1 MSQLTNILVVDDHAV
16 VRQGIINVLLSIE
29 TITQCDEAENGNQAL
44 IKLDEG
50 HYDIVF
56 LDIQMSGMDGIE
68 TARHIKMRYKNTKV
82 IMCSAFKEKGQIIAL
97 MQLGVEGYILKSA
110 DKHEINKAL
119 THIALNNR
127 YLSPEVDEIWQSHK
141 TAIAQLKDKRKPTP
155 IIFTAREK
163 EIIKL
168 LCKGD
173 SAKQIADRL
182 SVSYNTI
189 KNHRSNIM
197 KKMEA
202 HNMVDMMNYV
212 RENAVIVL

>member
-1 MSQLTNILVVDDHAV
+1 LSQLTNILVVDDHAV
-16 VRQGIINVLLSIE
+16 VRQGLINVLLSIE
-29 TITQCDEAENGNQAL
+29 SVAHCDEAENGNQAL
-44 IKLDEG
+44 IKLNEG
-50 HYDIVF
+50 HYDMVF

-68 TARHIKMRYKNTKV
+68 TARQIKTHYKNTKV

-119 THIALNNR
+119 THIALNNS
-127 YLSPEVDEIWQSHK
+127 YLSPEVEEIWQSHNA
-141 TAIAQLKDKRKPTP
+141 AIAQLIDKRKTAP
-155 IIFTAREK
+155 IIFTSREK

-182 SVSYNTI
+182 SISYNTI
-189 KNHRSNIM
+189 KNHRSNVM
-197 KKMEA
+197 KKMGA

-212 RENAVIVL
+212 REHAIIVP